1 MSFTLTPFPIMALDI
16 HSAPPNSG
24 EIVLGRT
31 LHSLLDEAVEKY
43 PNPKAFNQPKEG
55 GGWTTLSNNELKT
68 AADEMAL
75 GLHALGLNRGDHI
88 AFFMNSDMYFT
99 MADFACMIA
108 GVINVPLY
116 TTYTAENLIYVT
128 KHGKCKAMVISN
140 DEMLASAAAWLSETE
155 VGFIVLAEGDGAGV
169 SLADGV
175 TLHTLDA
182 LREKGRERLAAN
194 PDEPQQLRDQ
204 VDAKD
209 LATLIYTS
217 GTTGLPKGV
226 MLSHE
231 NISSNVYAA
240 LTGFKI
246 LKHQEENTLTF
257 LPMTHVFARVLSFL
271 AVAYGHSMY
280 YSDPDHLVEHLGEVK
295 PTFFAS
301 VPRVLEKVYDK
312 VLLGVRE
319 ATGLKKAIGTWA
331 LDMAKTYDLSKP
343 DGGMGLL
350 SGLADKLVYS
360 KIREKLGLTRVK
372 VCAVGGAALR
382 ADLASTFFA
391 FGIPVYQGYG
401 LTETSPVITMNRPG
415 HNRAGSV
422 GQPIAGVEVAIA
434 EDGEIISRGPH
445 IMLGYYDAPD
455 KTAEV
460 MGEDGWF
467 HTGDIGEFTDDGFL
481 CITDR
486 KKALF
491 KLSTGKYVIPQP
503 MENTLTEDPLIEQA
517 VVVGNSQKY
526 ATALVFPNMET
537 LRNWAGSKD
546 LDTSGSDEVLLADP
560 VVSATFEEIV
570 AEANKG
576 VDHWCQVKRFHLIPE
591 AMTVENKLLTPTMKV
606 VRRKVN
612 EVYGGDIEA
621 MYAASANG
629 EKAVA
634 AV

>member
-1 MSFTLTPFPIMALDI
+1 MALDI
-16 HSAPPNSG
+16 RTAPPNSG

-31 LHSLLDEAVEKY
+31 LPSLLDEAVEKY
-43 PNPKAFNQPKEG
+43 PNPKAFNQPIEG
-55 GGWTTLSNNELKT
+55 GGWTTLSNAEFKT

-75 GLHALGLNRGDHI
+75 GLYALGMTRGDHI
-88 AFFMNSDMYFT
+88 AFFMNSDMYFA
-99 MADFACMIA
+99 MADFAC
-108 GVINVPLY
+108 VIGGIVNVPLY
-116 TTYTAENLIYVT
+116 TTYTPENLVYVAN
-128 KHGKCKAMVISN
+128 HGKCKAMVVSN
-140 DEMLASAAAWLSETE
+140 DEMLAEAASWMGETE
-155 VGFIVLAEGDGAGV
+155 VRFVVLAEGTGANTSLPSGV
-169 SLADGV
+169 ALYTFDS
-175 TLHTLDA
+175 

-194 PDEPQQLRDQ
+194 PDEPNQLREH
-204 VDAKD
+204 VDANE

-231 NISSNVYAA
+231 NISSNVFAA

-246 LKHQEENTLTF
+246 IGHQEENMLTF
-257 LPMTHVFARVLSFL
+257 LPMTHIFARTLSFL
-271 AVAYGHSMY
+271 AVAYGHSIY
-280 YSDPDHLVEHLGEVK
+280 YSDPDHIVEHLGEVK

-319 ATGLKKAIGTWA
+319 ATGLKKAIGGWA

-343 DGGMGLL
+343 DGGMGWL

-360 KIREKLGLTRVK
+360 KLRERLGLTRVK

-382 ADLASTFFA
+382 ADLASSFFA

-401 LTETSPVITMNRPG
+401 LTETSPIITMNRPG

-434 EDGEIISRGPH
+434 EDGEILSRGPH
-445 IMLGYYDAPD
+445 IMMGYYDAPD

-460 MGEDGWF
+460 MDDEGWF
-467 HTGDIGEFTDDGFL
+467 HTGDIGEFTDEGYL
-481 CITDR
+481 RITDR

-503 MENTLTEDPLIEQA
+503 IENSLMEDPLVEQA
-517 VVVGNSQKY
+517 VVIGSSYNY
-526 ATALVFPNMET
+526 TTALLFPNMET
-537 LRNWAGSKD
+537 LRNWAENKE
-546 LDTSGSDEVLLADP
+546 LDTSVTDEELLTN
-560 VVSATFEEIV
+560 SAVMTKFEQLVE
-570 AEANKG
+570 EANEG
-576 VDHWCQVKRFHLIPE
+576 ADHWCQVKRFKLIPE
-591 AMTVENKLLTPTMKV
+591 LMTVENKLLTPTMKV
-606 VRRKVN
+606 VRRKVG
-612 EVYGGDIEA
+612 ETYGSEIEA
-621 MYAASANG
+621 MYAASIDSKK
-629 EKAVA
+629 EVA

>member
-1 MSFTLTPFPIMALDI
+1 MALDI
-16 HSAPPNSG
+16 RTAPPNSG
-24 EIVLGRT
+24 DIVLGRT
-31 LHSLLDEAVEKY
+31 LPSLLDEAVEKY
-43 PNPKAFNQPKEG
+43 PNPRAFNQPIEG
-55 GGWTTLSNNELKT
+55 GGWTTLSNGEFKT
-68 AADEMAL
+68 AADELAL
-75 GLHALGLNRGDHI
+75 GLYALGLNRGDHI

-99 MADFACMIA
+99 MADFACVVGGI
-108 GVINVPLY
+108 VNVPLY
-116 TTYTAENLIYVT
+116 TTYTPENLVYVT
-128 KHGKCKAMVISN
+128 NHGKCKGMFVSN
-140 DEMLASAAAWLSETE
+140 DEMLANAAGWIGQTE
-155 VGFIVLAEGDGAGV
+155 SDFVVLAEGTGAGI
-169 SLADGV
+169 SLPDGV
-175 TLHTLDA
+175 KLYTLDSV
-182 LREKGRERLAAN
+182 REKGREALAGN
-194 PDEPQQLRDQ
+194 PNAPQELRDQ

-226 MLSHE
+226 MLNHE

-257 LPMTHVFARVLSFL
+257 LPMTHIFARTLSFL
-271 AVAYGHSMY
+271 AVAYGQSIY
-280 YSDPDHLVEHLGEVK
+280 YSDPDHIVEHLGEVK

-319 ATGLKKAIGTWA
+319 ATGAKKIIGTWA

-343 DGGMGLL
+343 NGGMGFL

-360 KIREKLGLTRVK
+360 KLRDKLGLTRVK

-382 ADLASTFFA
+382 ADLANSFFA

-415 HNRAGSV
+415 HNRAGAV

-434 EDGEIISRGPH
+434 EDGEILSRGPH
-445 IMLGYYDAPD
+445 IMMGYYDAPD

-460 MGEDGWF
+460 RDDDGWF

-481 CITDR
+481 RITDR

-491 KLSTGKYVIPQP
+491 KLSTGKYVTPQP
-503 MENTLTEDPLIEQA
+503 IENALMEDPLVEQA

-526 ATALVFPNMET
+526 ASALLFPNMET
-537 LRNWAGSKD
+537 LRNWAKSKD
-546 LDTSGSDEVLLADP
+546 MDANMSDEVLLADP
-560 VVSATFEEIV
+560 VVQSKFDELV

-576 VDHWCQVKRFHLIPE
+576 TDHWCQIKRFRLISE
-591 AMTVENKLLTPTMKV
+591 SMTVENKLLTPTMKV

-612 EVYGGDIEA
+612 EVYGSYIEA
-621 MYAASANG
+621 MYAG
-629 EKAVA
+629 
-634 AV
+634 